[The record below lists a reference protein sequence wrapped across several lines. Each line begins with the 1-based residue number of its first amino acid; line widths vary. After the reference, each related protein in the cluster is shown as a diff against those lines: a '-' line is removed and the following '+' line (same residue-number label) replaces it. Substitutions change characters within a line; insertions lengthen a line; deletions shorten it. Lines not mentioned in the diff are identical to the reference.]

1 MKINQITEGYSILPS
16 IDRDKYQDREHEG
29 LEGPIMMRNGQVL
42 YYDKRAG
49 KYYNP
54 DVDMFV
60 SDDEFFAM
68 DNYKSRAEVG
78 EDFGSAEEYKKLD
91 KSADL
96 GENRLLKTNK
106 LSSAEYQKAKKL
118 KAFNPSDYTW
128 NPDEQLY
135 VKKAN
140 QIDEEAYDAIRDFM
154 GMGMSRAQ
162 AEAEARK
169 MYPDEF
175 EQPARR
181 QIRPR
186 NAEKP
191 VLVAMH
197 FFNVSAD
204 QESDAKILGLK
215 QTKSGKWYKGEYNTS
230 GANKLK
236 RDLNTLSQVFGEPKR
251 WEPKKKTSEGEQ
263 HGNSK
268 VYDKC
273 WSGYKKVPGKK
284 RGEKGSCVKED
295 TNFKIGDAVASASG
309 GSVTGK
315 VAGFNTKGG
324 VTKIVFINDADG
336 KRYQTTPDNLRVV

>member
-1 MKINQITEGYSILPS
+1 MKITQITEG
-16 IDRDKYQDREHEG
+16 
-29 LEGPIMMRNGQVL
+29 
-42 YYDKRAG
+42 
-49 KYYNP
+49 
-54 DVDMFV
+54 
-60 SDDEFFAM
+60 
-68 DNYKSRAEVG
+68 
-78 EDFGSAEEYKKLD
+78 FGSAEEYKKLD

-96 GENRLLKTNK
+96 DENRLLKTNK

-140 QIDEEAYDAIRDFM
+140 QIDEEARDAIRDFM

-175 EQPARR
+175 EQPARSYS
-181 QIRPR
+181 RPQR
-186 NAEKP
+186 SNTKP
-191 VLVAMH
+191 VLTAYH
-197 FFNVSAD
+197 FFNVPED
-204 QESDAKILGLK
+204 QAEEAKRMGLK

-230 GANKLK
+230 GAIRFDATLK
-236 RDLNTLSQVFGEPKR
+236 SLARKFGDPKR

-284 RGEKGSCVKED
+284 RGEKGSCVKETD
-295 TNFKIGDAVASASG
+295 VEEGV
-309 GSVTGK
+309 VGK
-315 VAGFNTKGG
+315 VLGAAALIASLWGVNNQLAQQAYDSSPQLQKLTAYLEVAKQHKDQRMIDQLQKRISNHKTRLDLGKGDVMG
-324 VTKIVFINDADG
+324 ADG
-336 KRYQTTPDNLRVV
+336 NPADIQYDKQ